1 MSVDRLWR
9 KSFRAFATR
18 NWILATRRMAL
29 RRLADP
35 RRLRLRLRWARRGDR
50 NALLAWLTGA
60 MVVPFDNA
68 ANTATPRSMPTD
80 GSPLAVGSA
89 PSRCH

>member
-1 MSVDRLWR
+1 
-9 KSFRAFATR
+9 
-18 NWILATRRMAL
+18 
-29 RRLADP
+29 
-35 RRLRLRLRWARRGDR
+35 
-50 NALLAWLTGA
+50 LAWLTGA

-80 GSPLAVGSA
+80 GSPLAAGSA